1 MTEQTL
7 TDHIIN
13 PELMARE
20 SELREVLREVIDPEI
35 GMSIVDL
42 GLIRKIEFVPDE
54 TVVTMIMTT
63 PFCPAA
69 GWLIDQVRTKTA
81 EATEGPARVI
91 LGDEMWTPDMM
102 EVDDWGLGLM

>member
-1 MTEQTL
+1 MTDTGS
-7 TDHIIN
+7 IIN

-20 SELREVLREVIDPEI
+20 SELRESLREILDPEI
-35 GMSIVDL
+35 GMSIIDL
-42 GLIRKIEFVPDE
+42 GLIRNIEFTPDE

-81 EATEGPARVI
+81 DATSGPSRVI
-91 LGDEMWTPDMM
+91 LGDEMWTPEMM

>member
-1 MTEQTL
+1 MTEQSVDNIL
-7 TDHIIN
+7 N
-13 PELMARE
+13 PELLSRE
-20 SELREVLREVIDPEI
+20 SELREALREILDPEI

-42 GLIRKIEFVPDE
+42 GLIRKIEFEPTE

-69 GWLIDQVRTKTA
+69 GWLIDQVRVKTA
-81 EATEGPARVI
+81 EVTNGASRVI
-91 LGDEMWTPDMM
+91 LGDEMWTTDMM

>member
-1 MTEQTL
+1 MR
-7 TDHIIN
+7 DAGSIIN

-20 SELREVLREVIDPEI
+20 SELREALREIQDPEI
-35 GMSIVDL
+35 GMSIIDL
-42 GLIRKIEFVPDE
+42 GLIRDIEFASDE

-81 EATEGPARVI
+81 DTTSGPSRVI
-91 LGDEMWTPDMM
+91 LGDEMWTPEMM

>member
-1 MTEQTL
+1 MT
-7 TDHIIN
+7 DAGSIIN

-20 SELREVLREVIDPEI
+20 SELREGLREILDPEI
-35 GMSIVDL
+35 GLSIVDL
-42 GLIRKIEFVPDE
+42 GLIRNIEFNPDE

-81 EATEGPARVI
+81 ETTSGAARVI
-91 LGDEMWTPDMM
+91 LGDEMWTPEMM

>member
-1 MTEQTL
+1 MAQTEQTITPDQL
-7 TDHIIN
+7 
-13 PELMARE
+13 AKE
-20 SELREVLREVIDPEI
+20 SELREVLREIQDPEI

-42 GLIRKIEFVPDE
+42 GLIRNIEFQPEE

-69 GWLIDQVRTKTA
+69 GWLIDQVRTRTA
-81 EATEGPARVI
+81 EFVNGPARVI
-91 LGDEMWTPDMM
+91 LGDEMWTPEMM

>member
-1 MTEQTL
+1 MATADE
-7 TDHIIN
+7 IIN
-13 PELMARE
+13 PDLLARE
-20 SELREVLREVIDPEI
+20 SELREALRDVQDPEI

-42 GLIRKIEFVPDE
+42 GLIRNIEFQPDE

-69 GWLIDQVRTKTA
+69 GWLIDQVRLKTI
-81 EATEGPARVI
+81 EVTNGPSRVV

>member
-1 MTEQTL
+1 MATADE
-7 TDHIIN
+7 IIN
-13 PELMARE
+13 PDLLARE
-20 SELREVLREVIDPEI
+20 SELREALRDVIDPEI

-42 GLIRKIEFVPDE
+42 GLIRNVEFLPEE

-69 GWLIDQVRTKTA
+69 GWLIDQVRLKTI
-81 EATEGPARVI
+81 ETTNGHARVV

>member
-1 MTEQTL
+1 MTE
-7 TDHIIN
+7 HIIN
-13 PELMARE
+13 PELIARE
-20 SELREVLREVIDPEI
+20 SELREALRDVIDPEI

-42 GLIRKIEFVPDE
+42 GLIRNIEFNPDE

-81 EATEGPARVI
+81 ETTGGASRVI

>member
-1 MTEQTL
+1 M

-20 SELREVLREVIDPEI
+20 SEFREALRDVIDPEI

-42 GLIRKIEFVPDE
+42 GLIRNIEFDPDE

-81 EATEGPARVI
+81 ETTNGQARVI
-91 LGDEMWTPDMM
+91 LGDEMWTPEMM